1 MSKPGNLVKTGPKT
15 LQGKIAVSTN
25 ASTHGILSVK
35 PVVTVYESQDQWRAH
50 RKAIMEALRPEGGM
64 EQALADRV
72 ASCSW
77 RLNRVLFF
85 EAQTITDQQENLV
98 DEMRKDPRRY
108 SSLYPSDEV
117 DFDAVEE
124 AEKYRAIY
132 EDVVG
137 VYRES
142 IDELA
147 SHHTMPW
154 VFLQGP
160 WHAVNLA
167 AFQKDPRYEDNLA
180 VGVLEDVS
188 DALEEKMRERLNHG
202 IGATV
207 PEIRDVLKTLADEAG
222 IEADEQYTAYEG
234 LMEKLCT
241 EAEAE
246 INKHLKK
253 AKAAEKEIIS
263 KRRFYILPKEEDLQK
278 ISRYEAHL
286 SREMYKALH
295 ELEALQ
301 VRRNGGSVPLARIDL
316 QTP

>member
-1 MSKPGNLVKTGPKT
+1 MTKPGNLAKTGPKT

-72 ASCSW
+72 VSCSW

-85 EAQTITDQQENLV
+85 ETQTITEQQENLV
-98 DEMRKDPRRY
+98 DKMRKDQRRY

-124 AEKYRAIY
+124 VEKHRAIY

-137 VYRES
+137 LYRES

-160 WHAVNLA
+160 WYAVNLA
-167 AFQKDPRYEDNLA
+167 AFQEDPRYEDNLA

-188 DALEEKMRERLNHG
+188 DTLEEKMRERLNHG

-207 PEIRDVLKTLADEAG
+207 AEIRDALKTLADEAG

-234 LMEKLCT
+234 LMEKLGT

-253 AKAAEKEIIS
+253 AKTAEKEIIS
-263 KRRFYILPKEEDLQK
+263 KRRFHILPQEDVLQK
-278 ISRYEAHL
+278 VSRYEAHL
-286 SREMYKALH
+286 SREMYNPLH

-301 VRRNGGSVPLARIDL
+301 ARRNGGSVPLARIDV

>member
-1 MSKPGNLVKTGPKT
+1 M
-15 LQGKIAVSTN
+15 QGKIAVSTN

-35 PVVTVYESQDQWRAH
+35 PVVTIYESQDQWRAH
-50 RKAIMEALRPEGGM
+50 RKAIMEALEPKDGI

-85 EAQTITDQQENLV
+85 EAETITEQQENLV
-98 DEMRKDPRRY
+98 DQMRKDQRRY

-117 DFDAVEE
+117 DFDALEE
-124 AEKYRAIY
+124 AEKHRAIY
-132 EDVVG
+132 EDLVG

-167 AFQKDPRYEDNLA
+167 AFQQDPRYEDNLA
-180 VGVLEDVS
+180 VGVLEDFS

-207 PEIRDVLKTLADEAG
+207 PEIRDALKTLAD
-222 IEADEQYTAYEG
+222 
-234 LMEKLCT
+234 
-241 EAEAE
+241 
-246 INKHLKK
+246 
-253 AKAAEKEIIS
+253 
-263 KRRFYILPKEEDLQK
+263 
-278 ISRYEAHL
+278 
-286 SREMYKALH
+286 
-295 ELEALQ
+295 
-301 VRRNGGSVPLARIDL
+301 
-316 QTP
+316 